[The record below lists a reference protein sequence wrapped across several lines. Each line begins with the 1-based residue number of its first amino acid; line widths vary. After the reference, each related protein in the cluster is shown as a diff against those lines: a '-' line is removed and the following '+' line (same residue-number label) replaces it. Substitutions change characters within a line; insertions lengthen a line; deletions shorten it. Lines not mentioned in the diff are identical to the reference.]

1 MATPAPRLPSRER
14 LLREHGPRVWT
25 LCRRLSREPEDD
37 YQAIWIKVF
46 SALERAEPRDGLG
59 PWVATI
65 ARRHL
70 IDRHRR
76 GKVRGELVEL
86 GDHAITQAD
95 PGSSMDRGR
104 RQRALEAALQRLPDA
119 QRRVVVLHHIQGLP
133 LDQLALDEGVAVG
146 TIKSRLHRGRARLA
160 ELLRGRH
167 A

>member
-1 MATPAPRLPSRER
+1 MTSTAPPLPTPRA
-14 LLREHGPRVWT
+14 LLREHGPAVWT
-25 LCRRLSREPEDD
+25 LCRRLSSEPQDD

-46 SALERAEPRDGLG
+46 SALERAEVRDGLG

-76 GKVRGELVEL
+76 SKVRGEVVEL
-86 GDHAITQAD
+86 AQHATTRVD
-95 PGSSMDRGR
+95 PGSAVDRAR
-104 RQRALEAALQRLPDA
+104 RHADLEAALLRLSAP
-119 QRRVVVLHHIQGLP
+119 QRRAVVLHHIQGVP
-133 LDQLALDEGVAVG
+133 LEQLAQDEGVPLG
-146 TIKSRLHRGRARLA
+146 TVKSRLHRGRAHLA

>member
-1 MATPAPRLPSRER
+1 M
-14 LLREHGPRVWT
+14 WT
-25 LCRRLSREPEDD
+25 LCRRLSAEPEDD

-46 SALERAEPRDGLG
+46 AALDSVEPRDGLG

-76 GKVRGELVEL
+76 SQTRGEVVEL
-86 GDHAITQAD
+86 GDHAKTLTD
-95 PGSSMDRGR
+95 PASSMDRGR
-104 RQRALEAALQRLPDA
+104 RQRALEAALQRLSDP
-119 QRRVVVLHHIQGLP
+119 QRRVVVLHHIRGIP
-133 LDQLALDEGVAVG
+133 LDQLAQDEGLPIG
-146 TIKSRLHRGRARLA
+146 TVKSRLHRGRAQLA